1 MKTITEKAATLIF
14 TALCIAMM
22 YMGFIMMDEFGIGY
36 LWLGMYT
43 IGAYGLAYQVFEYFV
58 SSATETNN

>member
-1 MKTITEKAATLIF
+1 
-14 TALCIAMM
+14 
-22 YMGFIMMDEFGIGY
+22 MGFSMMDEFGIGY

-43 IGAYGLAYQVFEYFV
+43 IGAYGLAYQVFDYFV